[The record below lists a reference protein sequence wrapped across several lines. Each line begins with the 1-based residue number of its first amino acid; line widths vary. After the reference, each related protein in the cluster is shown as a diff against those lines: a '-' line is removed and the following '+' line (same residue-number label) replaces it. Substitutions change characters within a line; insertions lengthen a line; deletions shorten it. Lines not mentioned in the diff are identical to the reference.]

1 MGDVVAEV
9 VEQRG
14 TVAVHPLYIGQQGV
28 VKFLRQI
35 DVPHNRG
42 QRVEFAA
49 VCHSDGAAGRGV
61 VAVEVVE
68 GLAEGGVIDGA
79 DKVAGA
85 EVIGEAINH
94 DFRRTADEV
103 VGRVLEVV
111 GGFDGRHEAVVEHDV
126 LHPHPRVTDGIGQRR
141 GLNLIFARPTAEPP
155 RLRHIIS
162 LEVVLAPCPA
172 RADGKPAHS
181 VTAHNERVAAGGGD
195 GPHIVEH
202 RCDVLALREVG
213 LVVEHQRVANA
224 SVLFLP

>member
-94 DFRRTADEV
+94 DF
-103 VGRVLEVV
+103 
-111 GGFDGRHEAVVEHDV
+111 
-126 LHPHPRVTDGIGQRR
+126 P
-141 GLNLIFARPTAEPP
+141 
-155 RLRHIIS
+155 
-162 LEVVLAPCPA
+162 
-172 RADGKPAHS
+172 
-181 VTAHNERVAAGGGD
+181 
-195 GPHIVEH
+195 
-202 RCDVLALREVG
+202 
-213 LVVEHQRVANA
+213 
-224 SVLFLP
+224 